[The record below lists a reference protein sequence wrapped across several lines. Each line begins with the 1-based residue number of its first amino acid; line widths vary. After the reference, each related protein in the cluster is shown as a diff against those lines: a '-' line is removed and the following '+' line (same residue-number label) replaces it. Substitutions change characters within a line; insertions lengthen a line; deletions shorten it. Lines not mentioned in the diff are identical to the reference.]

1 MVTENS
7 VYLYTLTKTAEKY
20 VLNPQTLRLEK
31 KKNKHRLLKTLFV
44 IAAGA
49 VLFALYMWIH
59 ASVLGKDLP
68 KTAVLRRQN
77 ADWQSR
83 VEQMEARLDRDEE
96 ALSLLEVR
104 DDRIY
109 SYIYQGR
116 NSTSYLRTRLT
127 ATYKG
132 RFYRPA
138 IICEAMYDNT
148 VGASVPGG
156 WVVVK

>member
-1 MVTENS
+1 MVSSTGVPEKGQE
-7 VYLYTLTKTAEKY
+7 VARADGMQLTVKYTLPDGTPIDPSE
-20 VLNPQTLRLEK
+20 LEQGTDFFMYTYFT
-31 KKNKHRLLKTLFV
+31 NTSTTTDYTNL
-44 IAAGA
+44 A
-49 VLFALYMWIH
+49 VTQIFPSGWEIH
-59 ASVLGKDLP
+59 V
-68 KTAVLRRQN
+68 
-77 ADWQSR
+77 
-83 VEQMEARLDRDEE
+83 DRIEGFYQDF
-96 ALSLLEVR
+96 R